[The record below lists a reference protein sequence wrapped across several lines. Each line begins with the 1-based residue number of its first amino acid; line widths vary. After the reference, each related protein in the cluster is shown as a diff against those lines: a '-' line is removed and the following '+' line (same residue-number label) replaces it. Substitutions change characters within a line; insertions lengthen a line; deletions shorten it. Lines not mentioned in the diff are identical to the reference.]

1 MGENRGAHAL
11 AYVRRRQQ
19 PSARVWRAPALRPRR
34 LAVVSGAFHPPT
46 LAHRALARAAL
57 RAGADA
63 VLFALG
69 TVTLDKDESGLA
81 LEERVELLDEL
92 TADDDRLGI
101 VVHNAGLY
109 ADQAVALRR
118 AIPHVRELVFVVG
131 MDKLPQLL
139 DPRYYADI
147 ERDLAR
153 LFTLASLWVAP
164 RGDGSYREFLA
175 LLSRSVVKPH
185 RDRISW
191 LPLSRRWRGVS
202 ATGVRAALARGDD
215 EVDAL
220 PRGWAARLA
229 PSKGRRKR
237 RRGS

>member
-1 MGENRGAHAL
+1 MGENHGARVL
-11 AYVRRRQQ
+11 ADVRRRRR
-19 PSARVWRAPALRPRR
+19 PSARLWRAPARRPRR

-81 LEERVELLDEL
+81 LAERLELLDAL
-92 TADDDRLGI
+92 AADDDRLGI

-118 AIPHVRELVFVVG
+118 AVPHVRELVFVVG

-139 DPRYYADI
+139 DPHYYADV

-153 LFTLASLWVAP
+153 LFKLASLWVAP
-164 RGDGSYREFLA
+164 RGDAGYREFLA
-175 LLSRSVVKPH
+175 LLSRNVVKPH

-191 LPLSRRWRGVS
+191 LPLARRWRAVS
-202 ATGVRAALARGDD
+202 ATDVRAALARGDD

-220 PRGWAARLA
+220 PRGWTARLA
-229 PSKGRRKR
+229 PSKGSRTR
-237 RRGS
+237 RRRS

>member
-1 MGENRGAHAL
+1 MEKWTRAL
-11 AYVRRRQQ
+11 ADLRQRRR
-19 PSARVWRAPALRPRR
+19 PSARVLRAPARSARH

-57 RAGADA
+57 GAGADA
-63 VLFALG
+63 ALFALG
-69 TVTLDKDESGLA
+69 TVTLDKDETGLA
-81 LEERVELLDEL
+81 LEERIALLDEL
-92 TADDDRLGI
+92 AAGDDRLGI

-118 AIPHVRELVFVVG
+118 AIPHVDELVFVVG

-153 LFTLASLWVAP
+153 LFRLARLWVAP
-164 RGDGSYREFLA
+164 RGDAGYREFLA
-175 LLSRSVVKPH
+175 LLSRTVVKRH
-185 RDRISW
+185 RHRISW
-191 LPLSRRWRGVS
+191 LPLARRWRAIS
-202 ATGVRAALARGDD
+202 ATDVRAALARGDD
-215 EVDAL
+215 DVDAL

-229 PSKGRRKR
+229 PNQGRRTR
-237 RRGS
+237 RRRS

>member
-1 MGENRGAHAL
+1 MERDKWTRAL
-11 AYVRRRQQ
+11 AELRRRRR
-19 PSARVWRAPALRPRR
+19 PSARVLRSPARVPRR

-63 VLFALG
+63 ALFALG
-69 TVTLDKDESGLA
+69 TVTLDKKAAGLP
-81 LEERVELLDEL
+81 LEARLELLDEL
-92 TADDDRLGI
+92 SRDDDRLGI

-118 AIPHVRELVFVVG
+118 AMPDIRDLVFVVG

-153 LFTLASLWVAP
+153 LFARARLWVAP
-164 RGDGSYREFLA
+164 RGDAGYREFLA
-175 LLSRSVVKPH
+175 QVSRTVVAGH
-185 RDRISW
+185 RDRLSW
-191 LPLSRRWRGVS
+191 LPLARRWRTVS
-202 ATGVRAALARGDD
+202 ATDVRAALERGDAEID
-215 EVDAL
+215 TL
-220 PRGWAARLA
+220 PRGWPARLA
-229 PSKGRRKR
+229 VSRAGRTR
-237 RRGS
+237 RRRA